1 MMPGA
6 VSEYVIGL
14 QVFDGISLIAQGIG
28 QSFKIMTE
36 SGSLGMYLES
46 KSSLRV
52 GDYCNLEI
60 RLIP

>member
-1 MMPGA
+1 M
-6 VSEYVIGL
+6 
-14 QVFDGISLIAQGIG
+14 FDGISLIAQGIG

-36 SGSLGMYLES
+36 NGSLGMYLES